1 MEQRELKPILEAMI
15 FVSEEP
21 IDEGRLAQALETEGV
36 TRAEVATCLAE
47 LEASWNENPE
57 RGLQLVAVAGGY
69 QFRTKATWAS
79 WVQRLNVPKALRLS
93 QPSLETLAIVA
104 YRQPCTRAEIE
115 AVRGVDCG
123 GVLKTLFERCL
134 IRVLGRR
141 EEAGQPLLYGTTPLF
156 LEVFHLNDLKELPP
170 LKDIQELMRQQR
182 VMTEETKATTLAI
195 GGAGDDEEDETSD
208 VPDDLEEDTEVIPE
222 DDEDD
227 VDEEALSALERKMNE
242 VRHLEHELLSGTLS
256 GARREG
262 DAQSPVATEGAG
274 EETGTQGD
282 ATSNTPVDRET
293 PAADRRVH

>member
-36 TRAEVATCLAE
+36 TRAEVAACLAE
-47 LEASWNENPE
+47 LEAAWNENPE

-93 QPSLETLAIVA
+93 QPSLETVAIVA
-104 YRQPCTRAEIE
+104 YQQPCTRAEIE

-134 IRVLGRR
+134 VRVVGRR
-141 EEAGQPLLYGTTPLF
+141 DEAGQPLLYGTTPLF

-182 VMTEETKATTLAI
+182 VMTEEAPAATLAI
-195 GGAGDDEEDETSD
+195 GGGGDDEEDDEPTD
-208 VPDDLEEDTEVIPE
+208 VLEEDTEVIPE
-222 DDEDD
+222 EDEDN
-227 VDEEALSALERKMNE
+227 VDEEALSALDRKMNE
-242 VRHLEHELLSGTLS
+242 VRHLEHELLSGTLA

-262 DAQSPVATEGAG
+262 DAQSPVASEGAS
-274 EETGTQGD
+274 EEAGTPGS
-282 ATSNTPVDRET
+282 ATSNTPIDREA